1 MRRPARSQLLSQW
14 GETTPALTSR
24 GAGAAEAEEA
34 HRFQAKIPGGERERE
49 MGRDRVRERDGERE
63 GDRGEIEKE

>member
-1 MRRPARSQLLSQW
+1 MRV
-14 GETTPALTSR
+14 G
-24 GAGAAEAEEA
+24 EEA

-49 MGRDRVRERDGERE
+49 KEMDRDRVRESDGERE